1 MWTRASGP
9 DDVIYDDV
17 PRENSDSN
25 TGLQSCYFTFTSFPL
40 LFFFSLYF
48 VLVCTCSLSCS
59 VNNRT
64 YTTGVNKWS
73 CLYVTLSH
81 LCRSRWDDLWWC
93 GGRRGGWLQQ
103 LTGQW
108 LELQWVWKLWREQR
122 RRGLPGKWR
131 APRFH
136 ETKATS
142 EENPCMSNSR
152 FLIPLTENNSSY
164 VSMLHICM
172 GVETAG
178 TKEGFNFLLIVKVE
192 EVFCLSHIIY
202 IEILIAE
209 YIQWVQ
215 LLSKKI
221 SVFKLMTMDSLFL

>member
-1 MWTRASGP
+1 MTWFTMMCPERIP
-9 DDVIYDDV
+9 TPTQVCNHVI
-17 PRENSDSN
+17 S
-25 TGLQSCYFTFTSFPL
+25 L
-40 LFFFSLYF
+40 LLPFRCCFFFSLYF

-64 YTTGVNKWS
+64 YTTGDNKWS

-103 LTGQW
+103 LTGQR

-192 EVFCLSHIIY
+192 EVFCL
-202 IEILIAE
+202 
-209 YIQWVQ
+209 
-215 LLSKKI
+215 LS
-221 SVFKLMTMDSLFL
+221 FTYHLYWDTDSGVYTVSTTTK